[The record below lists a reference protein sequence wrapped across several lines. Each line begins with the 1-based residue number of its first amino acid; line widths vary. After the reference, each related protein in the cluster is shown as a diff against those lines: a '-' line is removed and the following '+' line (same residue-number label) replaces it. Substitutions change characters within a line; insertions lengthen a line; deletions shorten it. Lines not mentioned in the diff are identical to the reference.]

1 MQLPF
6 EINPRGKL
14 VEKTDFQGLI
24 AKYISTAAGRA
35 ALAASMVQPLRR
47 RLDYQGI
54 ARKVF
59 SVEPLPQG
67 VLPTYERDIDV
78 ADVIVTA
85 EERVFGQRVTVPE
98 FEIYQNP
105 TVKISEVRRRRFNLI
120 DRWTKKLIINSRGK
134 MVEGF

>member
-1 MQLPF
+1 MELPF

-14 VEKTDFQGLI
+14 VDKTDYQGLI

-67 VLPTYERDIDV
+67 ALPTYERDIDV
-78 ADVIVTA
+78 SAVVTA
-85 EERVFGQRVTVPE
+85 ENKVFGERITIPQ
-98 FEIYQNP
+98 FEVYQNP
-105 TVKISEVRRRRFNLI
+105 TINISEVKRRRFNLI
-120 DRWTKKLIINSRGK
+120 DRTKKRLTINRQGK
-134 MVEGF
+134 LVEYY